1 MSRAQAHPCRDG
13 GCDARPSVTLSHAS
27 PKPAR
32 RLRRVLAEQREN
44 RKEFNTAWPA
54 AVAAATAGLDHDE
67 HLAWARAFD
76 ATAAGV
82 GGLMASSRP
91 APRLATPD
99 D

>member
-13 GCDARPSVTLSHAS
+13 GCEARPSVTLSHAS
-27 PKPAR
+27 PQPAR

-67 HLAWARAFD
+67 RLAWARAFD
-76 ATAAGV
+76 ATRQEWEACWHRQG
-82 GGLMASSRP
+82 P
-91 APRLATPD
+91 ALRLATPD